1 MISMNSTQLKPPM
14 LVADADSLH
23 SMVKSLSA
31 QPLVAVD
38 TESNSM
44 YVYRERVC
52 LIQFSIPEIDF
63 LVDPFA
69 FSGLSELG
77 PVFSNPKIEKIF
89 HSAEYDIMCLKRD
102 FGFTFHNLFDTRIAS
117 RTLGGKRSGLRDLI
131 AAEFKVE
138 IDKRYQR
145 SNWGRRPL
153 PDKWLDYARL
163 DTYYLIPLRHRLYSA
178 LQEAGRL
185 EEALEAS
192 EYIARIQP
200 HENGFDPNG
209 FWRIRNARD
218 LSPRQLALLRR
229 LYILRDSQAR
239 RMDRPAFKVMGDR
252 TLHDLAA
259 AAPDRIKN
267 LNDIHGMTA
276 GQIRRFGEGILEA
289 LRLGQEDP
297 LPHRPRGNHTDD
309 EVLARYE
316 ALHEWRKRTAR
327 SHKVDSDIILPREI
341 LMDIAKSAP
350 RSLKALHSVMSPLT
364 WRANRYGEM
373 ILRVLWEHDDS
384 TE

>member
-1 MISMNSTQLKPPM
+1 MISMNSTKLDPPT
-14 LVADADSLH
+14 LVADAASLR

-44 YVYRERVC
+44 YSYRERVC
-52 LIQFSIPEIDF
+52 LIQFSIPEHDY
-63 LVDPFA
+63 LVDPLA
-69 FSGLSELG
+69 FSGLRELG
-77 PVFSNPKIEKIF
+77 PVFANPKIEKIF
-89 HSAEYDIMCLKRD
+89 HSAEYDIMCMKRD
-102 FGFTFHNLFDTRIAS
+102 FEFAFHNLFDTRIAS
-117 RTLGGKRSGLRDLI
+117 RTLGRKRSSLRDLI
-131 AAEFKVE
+131 AAEFNVE

-145 SNWGRRPL
+145 SNWGKRPL
-153 PDKWLDYARL
+153 PEKWLDYARL
-163 DTYYLIPLRHRLYSA
+163 DTYYLIPLRRGLFTA

-192 EYIARIQP
+192 EYITRIQP
-200 HENGFDPNG
+200 HDNGFDPDG

-229 LYILRDSQAR
+229 LYLFRDSQAK
-239 RMDRPAFKVMGDR
+239 RMDRPAFKVMGDQ

-259 AAPDRIKN
+259 AAPDRIEV
-267 LNDIHGMTA
+267 LNEIHGMTP

-289 LRLGQEDP
+289 IRIGKKDP
-297 LPHRPRGNHTDD
+297 IPHRPRGNHTDD
-309 EVLARYE
+309 EILARYE

-327 SHKVDSDIILPREI
+327 SHRVDSDIILPREI

-350 RSLKALHSVMSPLT
+350 RSIEALQRVMSPLT
-364 WRANRYGEM
+364 WRAKTYGEK
-373 ILRVLWEHDDS
+373 ILRELWGHGDS
-384 TE
+384 IQ